1 MIEERGSKATLP
13 AKADE
18 VGERVRNRI
27 RHLVKAEVAQVAKE
41 QTTSTAHPE
50 DSLQQHEHRNVL
62 PTVERENNPPLGPAS
77 AKLVARQVN
86 KMIGID
92 EKAGQEWSE
101 RWQEPAGPDPLQG
114 GQTG

>member
-1 MIEERGSKATLP
+1 M
-13 AKADE
+13 
-18 VGERVRNRI
+18 RNRI